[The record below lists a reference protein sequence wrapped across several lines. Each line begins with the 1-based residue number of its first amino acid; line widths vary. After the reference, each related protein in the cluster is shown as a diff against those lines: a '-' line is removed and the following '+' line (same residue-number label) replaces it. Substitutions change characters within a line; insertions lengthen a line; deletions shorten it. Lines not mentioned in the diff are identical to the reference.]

1 VSAPKGPI
9 AGRNGVVIQ
18 RRSESDGEGYRS
30 YEIYQRERVGES
42 TEKIQPGKLL
52 ADDYLSDPYALVG
65 TLREHYPCYRNW
77 RTNSYWITRYDD
89 VTSIFTD
96 EGNFCSRSK
105 LWAYGRDGFG
115 RDLGRELPVLEATA
129 RLTDAYAEPT
139 ARDIVAGF
147 AGRGEVN
154 LATDFAAHF
163 PLALLARQLDLPAA
177 QAAPFAH
184 RYWQMQRGACWEP
197 AAQQAGRAAMD
208 LLVRDLEPLLAQRR
222 AEPGDD
228 LISAIAQL
236 DLPAGP
242 ATAADLVVTLLEK
255 DHETLHGALANLWFL
270 LLTHPEQFEAARDD
284 ARLLK
289 LAYLETLR
297 HSPPVL
303 SAERYARHEVER
315 FGRLLPAGAQLVCS
329 AAAAN
334 RDPRVF
340 HEPDRFVV
348 DRKDLCQREPR
359 GQYRADG
366 LATGIAFGL
375 GAPSRFPALPED
387 RPRSEYALVRDTAV
401 TASLTLLDTV
411 QDLELQPG
419 AAPQLRSLRLG
430 DMHTC
435 WQLPVRFR

>member
-1 VSAPKGPI
+1 MAASTPPI

-18 RRSESDGEGYRS
+18 RRSDTDGQGYRS

-42 TEKIQPGKLL
+42 TEKFQPGQLL
-52 ADDYLSDPYALVG
+52 SDAYLLDPYALVD

-105 LWAYGRDGFG
+105 LWAYGRRGFG
-115 RDLGRELPVLEATA
+115 RDLGGELPVLEAA
-129 RLTDAYAEPT
+129 AHLLDAHAEPT
-139 ARDIVAGF
+139 AREVAAGF
-147 AGRGEVN
+147 AGRGEAD
-154 LATDFAAHF
+154 LAIDFAARF
-163 PLALLARQLDLPAA
+163 PLALLVRQLDLPAA
-177 QAAPFAH
+177 QAATFAQ
-184 RYWQMQRGACWEP
+184 RYWQMQRGACWDP

-208 LLVRDLEPLLAQRR
+208 MLVSDLDPLLARRR

-236 DLPAGP
+236 DLAAGP

-289 LAYLETLR
+289 LGYLETLR

-303 SAERYARHEVER
+303 SAARYARHEVER
-315 FGRLLPAGAQLVCS
+315 FGRLLPGGAQLVCS

-334 RDPRVF
+334 RDPRIF
-340 HEPDRFVV
+340 REPDRFIL

-387 RPRSEYALVRDTAV
+387 RPRSDYALVRDTAV
-401 TASLTLLDTV
+401 TASLALLDTV

-419 AAPQLRSLRLG
+419 TSPQLRSLRLG
-430 DMHTC
+430 EMHTC